1 MIYSKQYRTNTSWC
15 EEVYHSSLDNTTQ
28 TNLEVINVQVEKLK
42 ENMLSYKLCS
52 HIKNINKQR
61 VDFSSITNV

>member
-42 ENMLSYKLCS
+42 ENMLSYKLCQS
-52 HIKNINKQR
+52 
-61 VDFSSITNV
+61 